1 MSVVILSNMNAH
13 ELIRRR
19 VILASDAFADI
30 VVWQVAQPVSGC
42 SHAFKYRLAFV
53 VKGVCVLRYDNE
65 VGKGD
70 HKHFG
75 YDEMRYEFSNPRQ
88 LVADFMN
95 DVRRW
100 QDERSHT

>member
-1 MSVVILSNMNAH
+1 MNAH

-19 VILASDAFADI
+19 VILTSDAFADL

-75 YDEMRYEFSNPRQ
+75 NDEMRYEFSNPRQ
-88 LVADFMN
+88 LVADFMS

>member
-1 MSVVILSNMNAH
+1 MNAH

-19 VILASDAFADI
+19 VILSSDSFADI
-30 VVWQVAQPVSGC
+30 VVWQVPQPVSGC

-53 VKGVCVLRYDNE
+53 VKGVCMLRYDNE
-65 VGKGD
+65 VDKGD

-75 YDEMRYEFSNPRQ
+75 NDEMRYEFFSPRQ

-100 QDERSHT
+100 QDEHSHT